1 MACTDWLMEALRADR
16 APHGVSYRGV
26 VEKRLT
32 VCLTEGM
39 AANHVKASLALKV
52 AMQECDHVTD
62 GVSIEGMVAEYK
74 AYRESR
80 GDKSQPWRSMSIVVA
95 EDELPVIVEQVGEV
109 SRMVWTLTG
118 FLNEFSVAAREPA
131 PGRWRS
137 SG

>member
-1 MACTDWLMEALRADR
+1 MTCTDWLMEALRDNR

-52 AMQECDHVTD
+52 AMQECNHVTD
-62 GVSIEGMVAEYK
+62 GVSIESMVVEYQ

-80 GDKSQPWRSMSIVVA
+80 GSKSQPWRSMSIVVA
-95 EDELPVIVEQVGEV
+95 EDELPAIVEQVGEAG
-109 SRMVWTLTG
+109 RMVRTFTG
-118 FLNEFSVAAREPA
+118 FLNEFSVAKRQLA
-131 PGRWRS
+131 PGTWRY
-137 SG
+137 G